1 MTVSMLSRSGLA
13 ALGIL
18 WGVHM
23 SAQGRTGIVERADA
37 GGAAPK
43 TPAGAVE
50 AATFGMGCF
59 WCAEA
64 VFETVPGVKSVTSG
78 YQGGD
83 VANPTYKQVCGGK
96 TGHAEVIRIEFDP
109 RVVTYEALLDLF
121 WRTHDP
127 TTLNRQGADEGTQYR
142 SVIFCHSEQQRRQA
156 EKSRIA
162 AAAAQSRPI
171 VTEIVTGGDFYR
183 AEEYHQ
189 DYFRKNPQAPYC
201 RVVIAPKLEKMRQNA
216 R

>member
-1 MTVSMLSRSGLA
+1 MGF
-13 ALGIL
+13 L

-23 SAQGRTGIVERADA
+23 NSEGQTGALGRASVD
-37 GGAAPK
+37 GATVKAP
-43 TPAGAVE
+43 AAAIEV
-50 AATFGMGCF
+50 ATFGMGCF

-64 VFETVPGVKSVTSG
+64 VFETVPGVKLVTSG
-78 YQGGD
+78 YQGGT

-109 RVVTYEALLDLF
+109 RVVTYDALLDLF
-121 WRTHDP
+121 WRMHDP

-142 SVIFCHSEQQRRQA
+142 SVIFCQSEQQRRQA
-156 EKSRIA
+156 EKSRSA
-162 AAAAQSRPI
+162 ASAVQSRPI

-189 DYFRKNPQAPYC
+189 DYFRNNPQAPYC
-201 RVVIAPKLEKMRQNA
+201 RAVIAPKLEKIRQTT